1 MIECGIR
8 STGITIGGGKSVFR
22 ASAST
27 SIGREPLTA
36 SGACRW
42 CPKWPCRPSSA
53 ATTTAGGCSREDGPP
68 GRRLSSRRK
77 LRFISV
83 ESPSDFLG
91 WPVKAISR
99 GKNSLTLKHL
109 KMFDGHFRCL
119 FVIKVPLAE
128 AARQPVELLRQPER
142 WGIPTPSAAGHQL
155 LNLKWFLSYIRSRS
169 TKKQVQKRPA
179 EKGFRVRWRCASNQS
194 FSESFRETKDLANAK
209 RFWQQLLASLSPFLH
224 THTHIQH
231 LFNWKKNP
239 VP

>member
-77 LRFISV
+77 LRFISA

-99 GKNSLTLKHL
+99 GKNSLLKYL

-155 LNLKWFLSYIRSRS
+155 LNLKLFLSYIRSRS
-169 TKKQVQKRPA
+169 TKKSKFKNGRRRKASVSGGVAPQTTNHFQRVS
-179 EKGFRVRWRCASNQS
+179 EKPKIWRMRKDFDSNYWPVYRH
-194 FSESFRETKDLANAK
+194 FY
-209 RFWQQLLASLSPFLH
+209 